1 MKKSFMAGVAL
12 VLGVVVAPMTGQT
25 FSDIASEK
33 NEPPDKTEHDSGFR
47 PDTSYTDIFGAFR
60 LNFMYTSYEGKT
72 SPLGTAGRNE
82 FTWDTW
88 RLGVNAY
95 SKGVELSFEYRFYP
109 TFNTHFIHHGW
120 LGYHFNSKTNIQI
133 GVSQV
138 PFGDLPFASH
148 SWWFQT
154 PYYVGLEDDYQIG
167 FRLEHHHNKW
177 LFHLAYYLMAEPRGT
192 SEASYGTFEAARYS
206 YDVVPVEGNS
216 NIERNQINGRAEY
229 NQGNIR
235 AGLSLQWLQIYN
247 QAIEH
252 TGHQV
257 AVGGHLNW
265 DWSQWN
271 LKAQAIYYDYRDV
284 RNDQNEVL
292 NVVQMGAYGF
302 GTYDV
307 AAEASIVSVGL
318 AYTIPVKLGPVS
330 SIQLYNDYSLVHK
343 KGKVDFGLDDT
354 AFEKSMQNVLGAL
367 LTAGKIYTYID
378 LASGYNHPWLSGS
391 FGGNALGSGYGLM
404 PSEPVSV
411 ENPIDRSPYWNTRL
425 NINIGYYF

>member
-1 MKKSFMAGVAL
+1 MKKSFMAGVAFVIG
-12 VLGVVVAPMTGQT
+12 VLVAPVAGQT
-25 FSDIASEK
+25 FSDIAGEK
-33 NEPPDKTEHDSGFR
+33 NKSPEKTGDDSEFR

-60 LNFMYTSYEGKT
+60 LNYMYTNYEGKR

-120 LGYHFNSKTNIQI
+120 LGYHFNSNTNIQLGI
-133 GVSQV
+133 SQV

-148 SWWFQT
+148 SWWFQI

-167 FRLEHHHNKW
+167 FRLEHQQNKW

-206 YDVVPVEGNS
+206 YDVVPVEGNT
-216 NIERNQINGRAEY
+216 NIERNQINGRMEY
-229 NQGNIR
+229 HPGNLR
-235 AGLSLQWLQIYN
+235 AGLSVQWLQIYN
-247 QAIEH
+247 QSIEH

-257 AVGGHLNW
+257 VLGGHINW
-265 DWSQWN
+265 DIKKWN
-271 LKAQAIYYDYRDV
+271 FKAQAIYYNYRDV

-307 AAEASIVSVGL
+307 AAEASIVSAGL
-318 AYTIPVKLGPVS
+318 AYTLPVKLGPVF
-330 SIQLYNDYSLVHK
+330 SIQLYNDFSLVSK
-343 KGKVDFGLDDT
+343 YGEVDFYGVGNS
-354 AFEKSMQNVLGAL
+354 FEKSMQNVLGAL
-367 LTAGKIYTYID
+367 LTAGKIYTYVD
-378 LASGYNHPWLSGS
+378 LASGYNHPWLSGF
-391 FGGNALGSGYGLM
+391 FGGNALGSGYGERT
-404 PSEPVSV
+404 SEPVSA
-411 ENPIDRSPYWNTRL
+411 ENPINRSGYWNTRL